1 MNRNFIQRLLPAA
14 LFIVL
19 SAVCLP
25 SFYNGFST
33 KDTYVADPVAST
45 VDLQYNDF
53 GNSDGDDQKIS
64 GIPDWLIALPAPRHT
79 TPSPNPAPAPDI
91 AFTVSQARAPPRF

>member
-1 MNRNFIQRLLPAA
+1 MNRNLTQPLLPAA
-14 LFIVL
+14 LFLVL

-25 SFYNGFST
+25 GTYNDFSS

-45 VDLQYNDF
+45 VDLQNNDL

-64 GIPDWLIALPAPRHT
+64 GSPGWLIVLPAPRHT
-79 TPSPNPAPAPDI
+79 TPSSNPAPAPDI

>member
-1 MNRNFIQRLLPAA
+1 MNRNLTQPLLPAA

-19 SAVCLP
+19 SAICLP
-25 SFYNGFST
+25 GTYNGFSA
-33 KDTYVADPVAST
+33 KDTYVADPVTST
-45 VDLQYNDF
+45 VDLQNIDL

-64 GIPDWLIALPAPRHT
+64 GSPDWLIALPAPSYT

>member
-1 MNRNFIQRLLPAA
+1 MKLNLSQPILPAA
-14 LFIVL
+14 LLIVL
-19 SAVCLP
+19 SAVFLP
-25 SFYNGFST
+25 GTYDDFST

-45 VDLQYNDF
+45 VDLQYNDL

-64 GIPDWLIALPAPRHT
+64 GSPDWLIALPAPRHT